1 MSRRMKRIEKHVWT
15 YAFRKSVPIVYTG
28 AFQFILISFFNG
40 AASPVT
46 IAMTAFLMNS
56 RQVFYSLT
64 FLKDFSEMG
73 HRKLYMI
80 HTMTDETYAV
90 NCTIELSG
98 QEKEDAMF
106 LVAFISRCS
115 WMAGAVAGGL
125 AGQLLPFDM
134 EGIDFCMTALFVL
147 IFLDQWEKA
156 KSHAPALAGLG
167 AGILCLAV
175 FGKNRFML
183 PALFLASGFL
193 VVHEKKEDVK
203 P

>member
-1 MSRRMKRIEKHVWT
+1 MSRRMKRNEKHVWT
-15 YAFRKSVPIVYTG
+15 YAFKKSVPIVYTG

-98 QEKEDAMF
+98 
-106 LVAFISRCS
+106 
-115 WMAGAVAGGL
+115 
-125 AGQLLPFDM
+125 
-134 EGIDFCMTALFVL
+134 
-147 IFLDQWEKA
+147 
-156 KSHAPALAGLG
+156 
-167 AGILCLAV
+167 
-175 FGKNRFML
+175 
-183 PALFLASGFL
+183 
-193 VVHEKKEDVK
+193 
-203 P
+203 